1 MRDGQAHPAFGDS
14 ERKNLTKYVGKRLL
28 QLIPILLGLTFLVFT
43 LLYIAPG
50 DPAQR
55 KLTAQGIAVSEQVL
69 EQTREEMGLNR
80 PFLVRYGD
88 WLLGVLRGDFG
99 VSYKDGMPVLP
110 KLMRCMGN
118 TLVLAV
124 SSLLLAL
131 VVSVPLGVLTAA
143 RQNRFL
149 DHLVRLLTFVGNA
162 MPNFLLSV
170 LLMYV
175 LCIKIDLFPV
185 IARGTVQGL
194 ALPTLA
200 LAIPMASRFVRQI
213 RAEVLEELGKPYV
226 AGALARGVAMRTV
239 LLRDV
244 LRNTLSSVLT
254 IVGLSI
260 GTLMGGSVVV
270 ETIFRWPGV
279 GKLVMDAITARDF
292 PVIQGF
298 VLLMA
303 IIYVGINLLTDI
315 SYHALDPRVELE

>member
-1 MRDGQAHPAFGDS
+1 MT
-14 ERKNLTKYVGKRLL
+14 NYVGKRLL
-28 QLIPILLGLTFLVFT
+28 QLIPILIGLTFLVFT

-55 KLTAQGIAVSEQVL
+55 KLTAQGVAVSEQVL

-88 WLLGVLRGDFG
+88 WMLGVLRGDFG
-99 VSYKDGMPVLP
+99 ASYKDGMPVLP

-118 TLVLAV
+118 TLVLAAG
-124 SSLLLAL
+124 SLLLAL

-143 RQNRFL
+143 RRGGVI
-149 DHLVRLLTFVGNA
+149 DRLVRLLTFVGNA
-162 MPNFLLSV
+162 MPNFLVSV
-170 LLMYV
+170 LLMYY
-175 LCIKIDLFPV
+175 LCIQVNLFPV
-185 IARGTVQGL
+185 IAKGTAQGL
-194 ALPTLA
+194 FLPALA
-200 LAIPMASRFVRQI
+200 LAIPMASRFIRQI

-239 LLRDV
+239 LVHDV
-244 LRNTLSSVLT
+244 LRNTLSGVLT
-254 IVGLSI
+254 IVGLSV

-270 ETIFRWPGV
+270 ETIFRWPGI
-279 GKLVMDAITARDF
+279 GQLVMDAISARDF

-303 IIYVGINLLTDI
+303 VIYVVVNLLTDL
-315 SYHALDPRVELE
+315 SYRALDPRVELE

>member
-1 MRDGQAHPAFGDS
+1 MT
-14 ERKNLTKYVGKRLL
+14 NYVGKRLL
-28 QLIPILLGLTFLVFT
+28 QLIPILIGLTFLVFT

-55 KLTAQGIAVSEQVL
+55 KLTAQGVAVSEQVL

-99 VSYKDGMPVLP
+99 ASYKDGMPVLP

-118 TLVLAV
+118 TLVLAAG
-124 SSLLLAL
+124 SLLLAL

-143 RQNRFL
+143 RRGGVI
-149 DHLVRLLTFVGNA
+149 DRLVRLLTFVGNA
-162 MPNFLLSV
+162 MPNFLVSV
-170 LLMYV
+170 LLMYY
-175 LCIKIDLFPV
+175 LCIQVNLFPV
-185 IARGTVQGL
+185 IAKGTVQGL
-194 ALPTLA
+194 FLPALA
-200 LAIPMASRFVRQI
+200 LAIPMASRFIRQI

-226 AGALARGVAMRTV
+226 AGALARGVSMRTV
-239 LLRDV
+239 LVHDV
-244 LRNTLSSVLT
+244 LRNTLSGVLT
-254 IVGLSI
+254 IVGLSV

-270 ETIFRWPGV
+270 ETIFRWPGI
-279 GKLVMDAITARDF
+279 GQLVMDAISARDF

-303 IIYVGINLLTDI
+303 VIYVVVNLLTDLC
-315 SYHALDPRVELE
+315 YRALDPRVELE

>member
-1 MRDGQAHPAFGDS
+1 MT
-14 ERKNLTKYVGKRLL
+14 NYVGKRLL
-28 QLIPILLGLTFLVFT
+28 QLIPILIGLTFLVFT

-55 KLTAQGIAVSEQVL
+55 KLTAQGVAVSEQVL

-99 VSYKDGMPVLP
+99 ASYKDGMPVLP
-110 KLMRCMGN
+110 KLMRCMGK
-118 TLVLAV
+118 TLVLAAG
-124 SSLLLAL
+124 SLLLAL

-143 RQNRFL
+143 RRGGVI
-149 DHLVRLLTFVGNA
+149 DRLVRLLTFVGNA
-162 MPNFLLSV
+162 MPNFLVSV
-170 LLMYV
+170 LLMYY
-175 LCIKIDLFPV
+175 LCIQVNLFPV
-185 IARGTVQGL
+185 IAKGTVQGL
-194 ALPTLA
+194 FLPALA
-200 LAIPMASRFVRQI
+200 LAIPMASRFIRQI

-239 LLRDV
+239 LVHDV
-244 LRNTLSSVLT
+244 LRNTLSGVLT
-254 IVGLSI
+254 IVGLSV

-279 GKLVMDAITARDF
+279 GQLVMDAISARDF

-303 IIYVGINLLTDI
+303 VIYVVVNLLTDL
-315 SYHALDPRVELE
+315 SYRALDPRVELE

>member
-1 MRDGQAHPAFGDS
+1 MT
-14 ERKNLTKYVGKRLL
+14 NYVGKRLL
-28 QLIPILLGLTFLVFT
+28 QLIPILIGLTFLVFT

-55 KLTAQGIAVSEQVL
+55 KLTAQGVAVSEQVL

-99 VSYKDGMPVLP
+99 ASYKDGMPVLP

-118 TLVLAV
+118 TLVLAAG
-124 SSLLLAL
+124 SLLLAL

-143 RQNRFL
+143 RRGGVI
-149 DHLVRLLTFVGNA
+149 DRLVRLLTFVGNA
-162 MPNFLLSV
+162 MPNFLVSV
-170 LLMYV
+170 LLMYY
-175 LCIKIDLFPV
+175 LCIQVNLFPV
-185 IARGTVQGL
+185 IAKGTVQGL
-194 ALPTLA
+194 FLPALA
-200 LAIPMASRFVRQI
+200 LAIPMASRFIRQI

-226 AGALARGVAMRTV
+226 AGALARGVSMRTV
-239 LLRDV
+239 LVHDV
-244 LRNTLSSVLT
+244 LRNTLSGVLT
-254 IVGLSI
+254 IVGLSV

-279 GKLVMDAITARDF
+279 GQLVMDAISARDF

-303 IIYVGINLLTDI
+303 VIYVVVNLLTDLC
-315 SYHALDPRVELE
+315 YRALDPRVELE

>member
-1 MRDGQAHPAFGDS
+1 MT
-14 ERKNLTKYVGKRLL
+14 NYVGKRLL
-28 QLIPILLGLTFLVFT
+28 QLIPILIGLTFLVFT

-99 VSYKDGMPVLP
+99 ASYKDGMPVLP

-118 TLVLAV
+118 TLVLAAG
-124 SSLLLAL
+124 SLLLAL

-143 RQNRFL
+143 RRGGVI
-149 DHLVRLLTFVGNA
+149 DRLVRLLTFVGNA
-162 MPNFLLSV
+162 MPNFLVSV
-170 LLMYV
+170 LLMYY
-175 LCIKIDLFPV
+175 LCIQVNLFPV
-185 IARGTVQGL
+185 IAKGTVQGL
-194 ALPTLA
+194 FLPALA
-200 LAIPMASRFVRQI
+200 LAIPMASRFIRQI

-239 LLRDV
+239 LVHDV
-244 LRNTLSSVLT
+244 LRNTLSGVLT
-254 IVGLSI
+254 IVGLSV

-270 ETIFRWPGV
+270 ETIFRWPGI
-279 GKLVMDAITARDF
+279 GQLVMDAISARDF

-303 IIYVGINLLTDI
+303 VIYVVVNLLTDL
-315 SYHALDPRVELE
+315 SYRALDPRVELE

>member
-1 MRDGQAHPAFGDS
+1 MT
-14 ERKNLTKYVGKRLL
+14 NYVGKRLL
-28 QLIPILLGLTFLVFT
+28 QLIPILIGLTFLVFT

-55 KLTAQGIAVSEQVL
+55 KLTAQGVAVSEQVL

-99 VSYKDGMPVLP
+99 ASYKDGMPVLP

-118 TLVLAV
+118 TLVLAAG
-124 SSLLLAL
+124 SLLLAL

-143 RQNRFL
+143 RRGGVI
-149 DHLVRLLTFVGNA
+149 DRLVRLLTFVGNA
-162 MPNFLLSV
+162 MPNFLVSV
-170 LLMYV
+170 LLMYY
-175 LCIKIDLFPV
+175 LCIQVNLFLV
-185 IARGTVQGL
+185 IAKGTVQGL
-194 ALPTLA
+194 FLPALA
-200 LAIPMASRFVRQI
+200 LAIPMASRFIRQI
-213 RAEVLEELGKPYV
+213 RAEVLEELGKPHV

-239 LLRDV
+239 LVHDV
-244 LRNTLSSVLT
+244 LRNTLSGVLT
-254 IVGLSI
+254 IVGLSV

-279 GKLVMDAITARDF
+279 GQLVMDAISARDF

-303 IIYVGINLLTDI
+303 VIYVVVNLLTDL
-315 SYHALDPRVELE
+315 SYRVLDPRVELE

>member
-1 MRDGQAHPAFGDS
+1 MT
-14 ERKNLTKYVGKRLL
+14 NYVGKRLL
-28 QLIPILLGLTFLVFT
+28 QLIPILIGLTFLVFT

-55 KLTAQGIAVSEQVL
+55 KLTVQGVAVSEQVL

-99 VSYKDGMPVLP
+99 ASYKDGMPVLP

-118 TLVLAV
+118 TLVLAAG
-124 SSLLLAL
+124 SLLLAL

-143 RQNRFL
+143 RRGGVI
-149 DHLVRLLTFVGNA
+149 DRLVRLLTFVGNA
-162 MPNFLLSV
+162 MPNFLVSV
-170 LLMYV
+170 LLMYY
-175 LCIKIDLFPV
+175 LCIQVNLFPV
-185 IARGTVQGL
+185 IAKGTVQGL
-194 ALPTLA
+194 FLPALA
-200 LAIPMASRFVRQI
+200 LAIPMASRFIRQI

-226 AGALARGVAMRTV
+226 AGALARGVSMRTV
-239 LLRDV
+239 LVHDV
-244 LRNTLSSVLT
+244 LRNTLSGVLT
-254 IVGLSI
+254 IVGLSV

-279 GKLVMDAITARDF
+279 GQLVMDAISARDF

-303 IIYVGINLLTDI
+303 VIYVVVNLLTDL
-315 SYHALDPRVELE
+315 SYRALDPRVELE

>member
-1 MRDGQAHPAFGDS
+1 MT
-14 ERKNLTKYVGKRLL
+14 NYVGKRLL
-28 QLIPILLGLTFLVFT
+28 QLIPILIGLTFLVFT

-55 KLTAQGIAVSEQVL
+55 KLTAQGVAVSEQVL

-99 VSYKDGMPVLP
+99 ASYKDGMPVLP
-110 KLMRCMGN
+110 KLMRCMGK
-118 TLVLAV
+118 TLVLAAG
-124 SSLLLAL
+124 SLLLAL

-143 RQNRFL
+143 RRGGVI
-149 DHLVRLLTFVGNA
+149 DRLVRLLTFVGNA
-162 MPNFLLSV
+162 MPNFLVSV
-170 LLMYV
+170 LLMYY
-175 LCIKIDLFPV
+175 LCIQVNLFPV
-185 IARGTVQGL
+185 IAKGTVQGL
-194 ALPTLA
+194 FLPALA
-200 LAIPMASRFVRQI
+200 LAIPMASRFIRQI

-226 AGALARGVAMRTV
+226 AGALARGIAMRTV
-239 LLRDV
+239 LVHDV
-244 LRNTLSSVLT
+244 LRNALSGVLT
-254 IVGLSI
+254 IVGLSV

-279 GKLVMDAITARDF
+279 GQLVMDAISARDF

-303 IIYVGINLLTDI
+303 VIYVVVNLLTDL
-315 SYHALDPRVELE
+315 SYRALDPRVELE

>member
-1 MRDGQAHPAFGDS
+1 MT
-14 ERKNLTKYVGKRLL
+14 NYVGKRLL
-28 QLIPILLGLTFLVFT
+28 QLIPILIGLTFLVFT

-55 KLTAQGIAVSEQVL
+55 KLTAQGVAVSEQVL

-99 VSYKDGMPVLP
+99 ASYKDGMPVLP
-110 KLMRCMGN
+110 KLMHCMGN
-118 TLVLAV
+118 TLVLAAG
-124 SSLLLAL
+124 SLLLAL

-143 RQNRFL
+143 RRGGVI
-149 DHLVRLLTFVGNA
+149 DRLVRLLTFVGNA
-162 MPNFLLSV
+162 MPNFLVSV
-170 LLMYV
+170 LLMYY
-175 LCIKIDLFPV
+175 LCIQVNLFPV
-185 IARGTVQGL
+185 IAKGTVQGL
-194 ALPTLA
+194 FLPALA
-200 LAIPMASRFVRQI
+200 LAIPMASRFIRQI

-239 LLRDV
+239 LVHDV
-244 LRNTLSSVLT
+244 LRNTLSGVLT
-254 IVGLSI
+254 IVGLSV

-270 ETIFRWPGV
+270 ETIFRWPGI
-279 GKLVMDAITARDF
+279 GQLVMDAISARDF

-303 IIYVGINLLTDI
+303 VIYVVVNLLTDL
-315 SYHALDPRVELE
+315 SYRALDPRVELE

>member
-1 MRDGQAHPAFGDS
+1 MT
-14 ERKNLTKYVGKRLL
+14 NYVGKRLL
-28 QLIPILLGLTFLVFT
+28 QLIPLLLGLTFLVFT

-55 KLTAQGIAVSEQVL
+55 KLTAQGVAVSEQVL

-99 VSYKDGMPVLP
+99 ASYKDGMPVLP

-118 TLVLAV
+118 TLVLAAG
-124 SSLLLAL
+124 SLLLAL

-143 RQNRFL
+143 RRGGVI
-149 DHLVRLLTFVGNA
+149 DRLVRLLTFVGNA
-162 MPNFLLSV
+162 MPNFLVSV
-170 LLMYV
+170 LLMYY
-175 LCIKIDLFPV
+175 LCIQVNLFPV
-185 IARGTVQGL
+185 IAKGTVQGL
-194 ALPTLA
+194 FLPALA
-200 LAIPMASRFVRQI
+200 LAIPMASRFIRQI

-239 LLRDV
+239 LVHDV
-244 LRNTLSSVLT
+244 LRNTLSGVLT
-254 IVGLSI
+254 IVGLSV

-279 GKLVMDAITARDF
+279 GQLVMDAISARDF

-303 IIYVGINLLTDI
+303 VIYVVVNLLTDL
-315 SYHALDPRVELE
+315 SYRALDPRVELE

>member
-1 MRDGQAHPAFGDS
+1 M
-14 ERKNLTKYVGKRLL
+14 TKYAGKRLL
-28 QLIPILLGLTFLVFT
+28 QLIPLLLGLTFLVFT

-88 WLLGVLRGDFG
+88 WLLGVLQGDFG
-99 VSYKDGMPVLP
+99 TSYKDGMPVLP
-110 KLMRCMGN
+110 KLMRGMGN
-118 TLVLAV
+118 TLTLAV

-131 VVSVPLGVLTAA
+131 AVSVPLGVLTAA
-143 RQNRFL
+143 RRGRAI

-170 LLMYV
+170 LLMYF
-175 LCIKIDLFPV
+175 LCIRVNLFPV
-185 IARGTVQGL
+185 IAAGTAQGL
-194 ALPTLA
+194 FLPTLA
-200 LAIPMASRFVRQI
+200 LAIPMSSRFIRQI

-226 AGALARGVAMRTV
+226 AGALARGVALRTV
-239 LLRDV
+239 LVRDV
-244 LRNTLSSVLT
+244 LRKTLSGVFT
-254 IVGLSI
+254 IVGLSV

-303 IIYVGINLLTDI
+303 VIYVVINLLTDL

>member
-1 MRDGQAHPAFGDS
+1 MT
-14 ERKNLTKYVGKRLL
+14 NYVGKRLL
-28 QLIPILLGLTFLVFT
+28 QLIPILIGLTFLVFT

-55 KLTAQGIAVSEQVL
+55 KLTAQGVAVSEQVL

-99 VSYKDGMPVLP
+99 ASYKDGMPVLP

-118 TLVLAV
+118 TLVLAAR
-124 SSLLLAL
+124 SLLLAL

-143 RQNRFL
+143 RRGGVI
-149 DHLVRLLTFVGNA
+149 DRLVRLLTFVGNA
-162 MPNFLLSV
+162 MPNFLVSV
-170 LLMYV
+170 LLMYY
-175 LCIKIDLFPV
+175 LCIQVNLFPV
-185 IARGTVQGL
+185 IAKGTVQGL
-194 ALPTLA
+194 FLPALA
-200 LAIPMASRFVRQI
+200 LAIPMASRFIRQI

-226 AGALARGVAMRTV
+226 AGALARGVSMRTV
-239 LLRDV
+239 LVHDV
-244 LRNTLSSVLT
+244 LRNTLSGVLT
-254 IVGLSI
+254 IVGLSV

-270 ETIFRWPGV
+270 ETIFRWPGI
-279 GKLVMDAITARDF
+279 GQLVMDAISARDF

-303 IIYVGINLLTDI
+303 VIYVVVNLLTDL
-315 SYHALDPRVELE
+315 SYRALDPRVELE

>member
-1 MRDGQAHPAFGDS
+1 MT
-14 ERKNLTKYVGKRLL
+14 NYVGKRLL
-28 QLIPILLGLTFLVFT
+28 QLIPILIGLTFLVFT

-55 KLTAQGIAVSEQVL
+55 KLTAQGVAVSEQVL

-99 VSYKDGMPVLP
+99 ASYKDGMPVLP

-118 TLVLAV
+118 TLVLAAG
-124 SSLLLAL
+124 SLLLSL

-143 RQNRFL
+143 RRGGVI
-149 DHLVRLLTFVGNA
+149 DRLVRLLTFVGNA
-162 MPNFLLSV
+162 MPNFLVSV
-170 LLMYV
+170 LLMYY
-175 LCIKIDLFPV
+175 LCIQVNLFPV
-185 IARGTVQGL
+185 IAKGTVQGL
-194 ALPTLA
+194 FLPALA
-200 LAIPMASRFVRQI
+200 LAIPMASRFIRQI

-239 LLRDV
+239 LVHDV
-244 LRNTLSSVLT
+244 LRNTLSGVLT
-254 IVGLSI
+254 IVGLSV

-270 ETIFRWPGV
+270 ETIFRWPGI
-279 GKLVMDAITARDF
+279 GQLVMDAISARDF

-303 IIYVGINLLTDI
+303 VIYVVVNLLTDL
-315 SYHALDPRVELE
+315 SYRALDPRVELE

>member
-1 MRDGQAHPAFGDS
+1 MT
-14 ERKNLTKYVGKRLL
+14 NYVGKRLL
-28 QLIPILLGLTFLVFT
+28 QLIPIILGLTFLVFT

-55 KLTAQGIAVSEQVL
+55 KLTAQGVAVSEQVL

-99 VSYKDGMPVLP
+99 ASYKDGMPVLP
-110 KLMRCMGN
+110 KLVRCMGN

-124 SSLLLAL
+124 GSLLLAL

-143 RQNRFL
+143 RRGEVIDRL
-149 DHLVRLLTFVGNA
+149 IRLLTFVGNA
-162 MPNFLLSV
+162 MPNFLVSV
-170 LLMYV
+170 LLMYY
-175 LCIKIDLFPV
+175 LCIKVNLFPV

-194 ALPTLA
+194 FLPALA
-200 LAIPMASRFVRQI
+200 LAIPMASRFIRQI

-239 LLRDV
+239 LVHDV
-244 LRNTLSSVLT
+244 LRNTLSGVLT
-254 IVGLSI
+254 IVGLSV

-279 GKLVMDAITARDF
+279 GQLVMDAISARDF

-298 VLLMA
+298 VLFMA
-303 IIYVGINLLTDI
+303 VIYVVVNLLTDL
-315 SYHALDPRVELE
+315 SYRALDPRVELE

>member
-1 MRDGQAHPAFGDS
+1 MT
-14 ERKNLTKYVGKRLL
+14 NYVGKRLL
-28 QLIPILLGLTFLVFT
+28 QLIPILIGLTFLVFT

-55 KLTAQGIAVSEQVL
+55 KLTAQGVAVSEQVL

-99 VSYKDGMPVLP
+99 ASYKDGMPVLP

-118 TLVLAV
+118 TLVLAAG
-124 SSLLLAL
+124 SLLLAL

-143 RQNRFL
+143 RRGGVI
-149 DHLVRLLTFVGNA
+149 DRLVRLLTFVGNA
-162 MPNFLLSV
+162 MPNFLVSV
-170 LLMYV
+170 LLMYY
-175 LCIKIDLFPV
+175 LCIQVNLFPV
-185 IARGTVQGL
+185 IAKGTVQGL
-194 ALPTLA
+194 FLPALA
-200 LAIPMASRFVRQI
+200 LAIPMASRFIRQI

-239 LLRDV
+239 LVHDV
-244 LRNTLSSVLT
+244 LRNTLSGVLT
-254 IVGLSI
+254 IVGLSV

-270 ETIFRWPGV
+270 ETIFRWPGI
-279 GKLVMDAITARDF
+279 GQLVMDAISARDF

-303 IIYVGINLLTDI
+303 VIYVVVNLLTDL
-315 SYHALDPRVELE
+315 SYRALDPRVELE

>member
-1 MRDGQAHPAFGDS
+1 MT
-14 ERKNLTKYVGKRLL
+14 NYVGKRLL
-28 QLIPILLGLTFLVFT
+28 QLIPILIGLTFLVFT

-55 KLTAQGIAVSEQVL
+55 KLTAQGVAVSEQVL

-99 VSYKDGMPVLP
+99 ASYKDGMPVLP
-110 KLMRCMGN
+110 KLMRCMGK
-118 TLVLAV
+118 TLVLAAG
-124 SSLLLAL
+124 SLLLAL

-143 RQNRFL
+143 RSGGVIDR
-149 DHLVRLLTFVGNA
+149 LVRLLTFVGNA
-162 MPNFLLSV
+162 MPNFLVSV
-170 LLMYV
+170 LLMYY
-175 LCIKIDLFPV
+175 LCIQVNLFPV
-185 IARGTVQGL
+185 IAKGTVQGL
-194 ALPTLA
+194 FLPALA
-200 LAIPMASRFVRQI
+200 LAIPMASRFIRQI

-239 LLRDV
+239 LVHDV
-244 LRNTLSSVLT
+244 LRNALSGVLT
-254 IVGLSI
+254 IVGLSV

-279 GKLVMDAITARDF
+279 GQLVMDAISARDF

-303 IIYVGINLLTDI
+303 VIYVVVNLLTDL
-315 SYHALDPRVELE
+315 SYRALDPRVELE

>member
-1 MRDGQAHPAFGDS
+1 MT
-14 ERKNLTKYVGKRLL
+14 NYVGKRLL
-28 QLIPILLGLTFLVFT
+28 QLIPILIGLTFLVFT

-55 KLTAQGIAVSEQVL
+55 KLTAQGVAVSEQVL

-99 VSYKDGMPVLP
+99 ASYKDGMPVLP

-118 TLVLAV
+118 TLVLAAG
-124 SSLLLAL
+124 SLLLAL

-143 RQNRFL
+143 RRGGVI
-149 DHLVRLLTFVGNA
+149 DRLVRLLTFVGNA
-162 MPNFLLSV
+162 MPNFLVSV
-170 LLMYV
+170 LLMYY
-175 LCIKIDLFPV
+175 LCIQVNLFPV
-185 IARGTVQGL
+185 IAKGTVQGL
-194 ALPTLA
+194 FLPALA
-200 LAIPMASRFVRQI
+200 LAIPMASRFIRQI

-239 LLRDV
+239 LVQDV
-244 LRNTLSSVLT
+244 LRNTLSGVLT
-254 IVGLSI
+254 IVGLSV

-279 GKLVMDAITARDF
+279 GQLVMDAISARDF

-303 IIYVGINLLTDI
+303 VIYVVVNLLTDL
-315 SYHALDPRVELE
+315 SYRVLDPRVELE

>member
-1 MRDGQAHPAFGDS
+1 M
-14 ERKNLTKYVGKRLL
+14 TKYVGKRLL
-28 QLIPILLGLTFLVFT
+28 QLIPIILGLTFLVFT

-80 PFLVRYGD
+80 PFLVRYGE

-99 VSYKDGMPVLP
+99 ASYKDGMPVLP

-118 TLVLAV
+118 TLVLAA
-124 SSLLLAL
+124 SSLVLAL

-143 RQNRFL
+143 RHDRFL
-149 DHLVRLLTFVGNA
+149 DHIVRLLTFVGNA

-175 LCIKIDLFPV
+175 LCIKADLFPV
-185 IARGTVQGL
+185 IAKGTVQGL
-194 ALPTLA
+194 FLPTLA
-200 LAIPMASRFVRQI
+200 LAIPMASRFIRQI

-239 LLRDV
+239 LWHDV
-244 LRNTLSSVLT
+244 LRNTLSSVFT
-254 IVGLSI
+254 IVGLSV

-279 GKLVMDAITARDF
+279 GKLVMDSITARDF
-292 PVIQGF
+292 PMIQGF

-303 IIYVGINLLTDI
+303 VIYVVINLLTDI

>member
-1 MRDGQAHPAFGDS
+1 MT
-14 ERKNLTKYVGKRLL
+14 NYVGKRLL
-28 QLIPILLGLTFLVFT
+28 QLIPILIGLTFLVFT

-55 KLTAQGIAVSEQVL
+55 KLTAQGVAVSEQVL

-88 WLLGVLRGDFG
+88 WLLGVVRGDFG
-99 VSYKDGMPVLP
+99 ASYKDGMPVLP

-118 TLVLAV
+118 TLVLAAG
-124 SSLLLAL
+124 SLLLAL

-143 RQNRFL
+143 RRGGVI
-149 DHLVRLLTFVGNA
+149 DRLVRLLTFVGNA
-162 MPNFLLSV
+162 MPNFLVSV
-170 LLMYV
+170 LLMYY
-175 LCIKIDLFPV
+175 LCIQVNLFPV
-185 IARGTVQGL
+185 IAKGTVQGL
-194 ALPTLA
+194 FLPALA
-200 LAIPMASRFVRQI
+200 LAIPMASRFIRQI

-239 LLRDV
+239 LVHDV
-244 LRNTLSSVLT
+244 LRNTLSGVLT
-254 IVGLSI
+254 IVGLSV

-270 ETIFRWPGV
+270 ETIFRWPGI
-279 GKLVMDAITARDF
+279 GQLVMDAISARDF

-303 IIYVGINLLTDI
+303 VIYVVVNLLTDL
-315 SYHALDPRVELE
+315 SYRALDPRVELE

>member
-1 MRDGQAHPAFGDS
+1 MT
-14 ERKNLTKYVGKRLL
+14 NYVGKRLL
-28 QLIPILLGLTFLVFT
+28 QLIPILIGLTFLVFT

-55 KLTAQGIAVSEQVL
+55 KLTAQGVAVSEQVL

-99 VSYKDGMPVLP
+99 ASYKDGMPVLP

-118 TLVLAV
+118 TLVLAAG
-124 SSLLLAL
+124 SLLLAL

-143 RQNRFL
+143 RRGGVI
-149 DHLVRLLTFVGNA
+149 DRLVRLLTFVGNA
-162 MPNFLLSV
+162 MPNFLVSV
-170 LLMYV
+170 LLMYY
-175 LCIKIDLFPV
+175 LCIQVNLFPV
-185 IARGTVQGL
+185 IAKGTVQGL
-194 ALPTLA
+194 FLPALA
-200 LAIPMASRFVRQI
+200 LAIPMASRFIRQI
-213 RAEVLEELGKPYV
+213 CAEVLEELGKPYV

-239 LLRDV
+239 LVHDV
-244 LRNTLSSVLT
+244 LRNTLSGVLT
-254 IVGLSI
+254 IVGLSV

-270 ETIFRWPGV
+270 ETIFRWPGI
-279 GKLVMDAITARDF
+279 GQLVMDAISARDF

-303 IIYVGINLLTDI
+303 VIYVVVNLLTDL
-315 SYHALDPRVELE
+315 SYRALDPRVDLE

>member
-1 MRDGQAHPAFGDS
+1 MT
-14 ERKNLTKYVGKRLL
+14 NYVGKRLL
-28 QLIPILLGLTFLVFT
+28 QLIPILIGLTFLVFT

-55 KLTAQGIAVSEQVL
+55 KLTAQGVAVSEQVL

-99 VSYKDGMPVLP
+99 ASYKDGMPVLP

-118 TLVLAV
+118 TLVLAAG
-124 SSLLLAL
+124 SLLLAL

-143 RQNRFL
+143 RRGGVIDRL
-149 DHLVRLLTFVGNA
+149 IRLLTFVGNA
-162 MPNFLLSV
+162 MPNFLVSV
-170 LLMYV
+170 LLMYY
-175 LCIKIDLFPV
+175 LCIQVNLFPV
-185 IARGTVQGL
+185 IAKGTVQGL
-194 ALPTLA
+194 FLPALA
-200 LAIPMASRFVRQI
+200 LAIPMASRFIRQI

-239 LLRDV
+239 LVHDV
-244 LRNTLSSVLT
+244 LRNTLSGVLT
-254 IVGLSI
+254 IVGLSV

-270 ETIFRWPGV
+270 ETIFRWPGI
-279 GKLVMDAITARDF
+279 GQLVMDAISARDF

-303 IIYVGINLLTDI
+303 VIYVVVNLLTDL
-315 SYHALDPRVELE
+315 SYRALDPRVELE

>member
-1 MRDGQAHPAFGDS
+1 MT
-14 ERKNLTKYVGKRLL
+14 NYVGKRLL
-28 QLIPILLGLTFLVFT
+28 QLIPILIGLTFLVFT

-55 KLTAQGIAVSEQVL
+55 KLTAQGVAVSEQVL

-99 VSYKDGMPVLP
+99 ASYKDGMPVLP
-110 KLMRCMGN
+110 KLMHCMGN
-118 TLVLAV
+118 TLVLAAG
-124 SSLLLAL
+124 SLLLAL

-143 RQNRFL
+143 RRGGVI
-149 DHLVRLLTFVGNA
+149 DRLVRLLTFVGNA
-162 MPNFLLSV
+162 MPNFLVSV
-170 LLMYV
+170 LLMYY
-175 LCIKIDLFPV
+175 LCIQVNLFPV
-185 IARGTVQGL
+185 IAKGTVQGL
-194 ALPTLA
+194 FLPALA
-200 LAIPMASRFVRQI
+200 LAIPMASRFIRQI

-239 LLRDV
+239 LVHDV
-244 LRNTLSSVLT
+244 LRNALSGVLT
-254 IVGLSI
+254 IVGLSV

-279 GKLVMDAITARDF
+279 GQLVMDAISARDF

-303 IIYVGINLLTDI
+303 VIYVVVNLLTDL
-315 SYHALDPRVELE
+315 SYRALDPRVELE

>member
-1 MRDGQAHPAFGDS
+1 MT
-14 ERKNLTKYVGKRLL
+14 NYVGKRLL
-28 QLIPILLGLTFLVFT
+28 QLIPILIGLTFLVFT

-55 KLTAQGIAVSEQVL
+55 KLTAQGVAVSKQVL

-99 VSYKDGMPVLP
+99 ASYKDGMPVLP
-110 KLMRCMGN
+110 KLMRCMGK
-118 TLVLAV
+118 TLVLAAG
-124 SSLLLAL
+124 SLLLAL

-143 RQNRFL
+143 RRGGVI
-149 DHLVRLLTFVGNA
+149 DRLVRLLTFVGNA
-162 MPNFLLSV
+162 MPNFLVSV
-170 LLMYV
+170 LLMYY
-175 LCIKIDLFPV
+175 LCIQVNLFPV
-185 IARGTVQGL
+185 IAKGTVQGL
-194 ALPTLA
+194 FLPALA
-200 LAIPMASRFVRQI
+200 LAIPMASRFIRQI

-239 LLRDV
+239 LVHDV
-244 LRNTLSSVLT
+244 LRNTLSGVLT
-254 IVGLSI
+254 IVGLSV

-279 GKLVMDAITARDF
+279 GQLVMDAISARDF

-303 IIYVGINLLTDI
+303 VIYVVVNLLTDL
-315 SYHALDPRVELE
+315 SYRALDPRVELE

>member
-1 MRDGQAHPAFGDS
+1 M
-14 ERKNLTKYVGKRLL
+14 GKRLL
-28 QLIPILLGLTFLVFT
+28 QLIPILIGLTFLVFT

-55 KLTAQGIAVSEQVL
+55 KLTAQGVAVSEQVL

-99 VSYKDGMPVLP
+99 ASYKDGMPVLP

-118 TLVLAV
+118 TLVLAAG
-124 SSLLLAL
+124 SLLLAL

-143 RQNRFL
+143 RRGGVI
-149 DHLVRLLTFVGNA
+149 DRLVRLLTFVGNA
-162 MPNFLLSV
+162 MPNFLVSV
-170 LLMYV
+170 LLMYY
-175 LCIKIDLFPV
+175 LCIQVNLFPV
-185 IARGTVQGL
+185 IAKGTVQGL
-194 ALPTLA
+194 FLPALA
-200 LAIPMASRFVRQI
+200 LAIPMASRFIRQI

-239 LLRDV
+239 LVHDV
-244 LRNTLSSVLT
+244 LRNTLSGVLT
-254 IVGLSI
+254 IVGLSV

-279 GKLVMDAITARDF
+279 GQLVMDAISARDF

-303 IIYVGINLLTDI
+303 VIYVVVNLLTDL
-315 SYHALDPRVELE
+315 SYRALDPRVELE

>member
-1 MRDGQAHPAFGDS
+1 MTNH
-14 ERKNLTKYVGKRLL
+14 VGKRLL
-28 QLIPILLGLTFLVFT
+28 QLIPILIGLTFLVFT

-55 KLTAQGIAVSEQVL
+55 KLTAQGVAVSEQVL

-99 VSYKDGMPVLP
+99 ASYKDGMPVLP

-118 TLVLAV
+118 TLVLAAG
-124 SSLLLAL
+124 SLLLAL

-143 RQNRFL
+143 RRGGVI
-149 DHLVRLLTFVGNA
+149 DRLVRLLTFVGNA
-162 MPNFLLSV
+162 MPNFLVSV
-170 LLMYV
+170 LLMYY
-175 LCIKIDLFPV
+175 LCIQVNLFPV
-185 IARGTVQGL
+185 IAKGTVQGL
-194 ALPTLA
+194 FLPALA
-200 LAIPMASRFVRQI
+200 LAIPMASRFIRQI

-239 LLRDV
+239 LVHDV
-244 LRNTLSSVLT
+244 LRNTLSGVLT
-254 IVGLSI
+254 IVGLSV

-270 ETIFRWPGV
+270 ETIFRWPGI
-279 GKLVMDAITARDF
+279 GQLVMDAISARDF

-303 IIYVGINLLTDI
+303 VIYVVVNLLTDL
-315 SYHALDPRVELE
+315 SYRALDPRVELE

>member
-1 MRDGQAHPAFGDS
+1 M
-14 ERKNLTKYVGKRLL
+14 GKRLL
-28 QLIPILLGLTFLVFT
+28 QLIPILIGLTFLVFT

-55 KLTAQGIAVSEQVL
+55 KLTAQGVAVSEQVL

-99 VSYKDGMPVLP
+99 ASYKDGMPVLP

-118 TLVLAV
+118 TLVLAAG
-124 SSLLLAL
+124 SLLLAL

-143 RQNRFL
+143 RRGGVI
-149 DHLVRLLTFVGNA
+149 DRLVRLLTFVGNA
-162 MPNFLLSV
+162 MPNFLVSV
-170 LLMYV
+170 LLMYY
-175 LCIKIDLFPV
+175 LCIQVNLFPV
-185 IARGTVQGL
+185 IAKGTVQGL
-194 ALPTLA
+194 FLPALA
-200 LAIPMASRFVRQI
+200 LAIPMASRFIRQI

-239 LLRDV
+239 LVHDV
-244 LRNTLSSVLT
+244 LRNTLSGVLT
-254 IVGLSI
+254 IVGLSV

-270 ETIFRWPGV
+270 ETIFRWPGI
-279 GKLVMDAITARDF
+279 GQLVMDAISARDF

-303 IIYVGINLLTDI
+303 VIYVVVNLLTDL
-315 SYHALDPRVELE
+315 SYRALDPRVELE

>member
-1 MRDGQAHPAFGDS
+1 MT
-14 ERKNLTKYVGKRLL
+14 NYVGKRLL
-28 QLIPILLGLTFLVFT
+28 QLIPILIGLTFLVFT

-55 KLTAQGIAVSEQVL
+55 KLTAQGVAVSKQVL

-99 VSYKDGMPVLP
+99 ASYKDGMPVLP
-110 KLMRCMGN
+110 KLMRCMGK
-118 TLVLAV
+118 TLVLAAG
-124 SSLLLAL
+124 SLLLAL

-143 RQNRFL
+143 RRGGVI
-149 DHLVRLLTFVGNA
+149 DRLVRLLTFVGNA
-162 MPNFLLSV
+162 MPNFLVSV
-170 LLMYV
+170 LLMYY
-175 LCIKIDLFPV
+175 LCIQVNLFPV
-185 IARGTVQGL
+185 IAKGTVQGL
-194 ALPTLA
+194 FLPALA
-200 LAIPMASRFVRQI
+200 LAIPMASRFIRQI

-239 LLRDV
+239 LVHDV
-244 LRNTLSSVLT
+244 LRNALSGVLT
-254 IVGLSI
+254 IVGLSV

-279 GKLVMDAITARDF
+279 GQLVMDAISARDF

-303 IIYVGINLLTDI
+303 VIYVVVNLLTDL
-315 SYHALDPRVELE
+315 SYRALDPRVELE

>member
-1 MRDGQAHPAFGDS
+1 M
-14 ERKNLTKYVGKRLL
+14 ERKNLTNYVGKRLL
-28 QLIPILLGLTFLVFT
+28 QLIPIILGLTFLVFT

-55 KLTAQGIAVSEQVL
+55 KLTAQGVAVSEQVL

-99 VSYKDGMPVLP
+99 ASYKDGMPVLP
-110 KLMRCMGN
+110 KLVRCMGN

-124 SSLLLAL
+124 GSLLLAL

-143 RQNRFL
+143 RRGEVIDRL
-149 DHLVRLLTFVGNA
+149 IRLLTFVGNA
-162 MPNFLLSV
+162 MPNFLVSV
-170 LLMYV
+170 LLMYY
-175 LCIKIDLFPV
+175 LCIKVNLFPV

-194 ALPTLA
+194 FLPALA
-200 LAIPMASRFVRQI
+200 LAIPMASRFIRQI

-239 LLRDV
+239 LVHDV
-244 LRNTLSSVLT
+244 LRNTLSGVLT
-254 IVGLSI
+254 IVGLSV

-279 GKLVMDAITARDF
+279 GQLVMDAISARDF

-298 VLLMA
+298 VLFMA
-303 IIYVGINLLTDI
+303 VIYVVVNLLTDL
-315 SYHALDPRVELE
+315 SYRALDPRVELE

>member
-1 MRDGQAHPAFGDS
+1 MT
-14 ERKNLTKYVGKRLL
+14 NYVGKRLL
-28 QLIPILLGLTFLVFT
+28 QLIPFLIGLTFLVFT

-55 KLTAQGIAVSEQVL
+55 KLTAQGVAVSEQVL

-99 VSYKDGMPVLP
+99 ASYKDGMPVLP

-118 TLVLAV
+118 TLVLAAG
-124 SSLLLAL
+124 SLLLAL

-143 RQNRFL
+143 RRGGVI
-149 DHLVRLLTFVGNA
+149 DRLVRLLTFVGNA
-162 MPNFLLSV
+162 MPNFLVSV
-170 LLMYV
+170 LLMYY
-175 LCIKIDLFPV
+175 LCIQVNLFPV
-185 IARGTVQGL
+185 IAKGTVQGL
-194 ALPTLA
+194 FLPALA
-200 LAIPMASRFVRQI
+200 LAIPMASRFIRQI

-239 LLRDV
+239 LVHDV
-244 LRNTLSSVLT
+244 LRNTLSGVLT
-254 IVGLSI
+254 IVGLSV

-270 ETIFRWPGV
+270 ETIFRWPGI
-279 GKLVMDAITARDF
+279 GQLVMDAISARDF

-303 IIYVGINLLTDI
+303 VIYVVVNLLTDL
-315 SYHALDPRVELE
+315 SYRALDPRVELE

>member
-1 MRDGQAHPAFGDS
+1 MT
-14 ERKNLTKYVGKRLL
+14 NYVGKRLL
-28 QLIPILLGLTFLVFT
+28 QLIPILIVLTFLVFT

-55 KLTAQGIAVSEQVL
+55 KLTAQGVAVSEQVL

-99 VSYKDGMPVLP
+99 ASYKDGMPVLP

-118 TLVLAV
+118 TLVLAAG
-124 SSLLLAL
+124 SLLLAL

-143 RQNRFL
+143 RRGGVI
-149 DHLVRLLTFVGNA
+149 DRLVRLLTFVGNA
-162 MPNFLLSV
+162 MPNFLVSV
-170 LLMYV
+170 LLMYY
-175 LCIKIDLFPV
+175 LCIQVNLFPV
-185 IARGTVQGL
+185 IAKGTVQGL
-194 ALPTLA
+194 FLPALA
-200 LAIPMASRFVRQI
+200 LAIPMASRFIRQI

-239 LLRDV
+239 LVHDV
-244 LRNTLSSVLT
+244 LRNTLSGVLT
-254 IVGLSI
+254 IVGLSV

-279 GKLVMDAITARDF
+279 GQLVMDAISARDF

-303 IIYVGINLLTDI
+303 VIYVVVNLLTDL
-315 SYHALDPRVELE
+315 SYRVLDPRVELE

>member
-1 MRDGQAHPAFGDS
+1 MT
-14 ERKNLTKYVGKRLL
+14 NYVGKRLL
-28 QLIPILLGLTFLVFT
+28 QLIPILIGLTFLVFT

-55 KLTAQGIAVSEQVL
+55 KLTAQGVAVSEQVL

-99 VSYKDGMPVLP
+99 ASYKDGVPVLP

-118 TLVLAV
+118 TLVLAAG
-124 SSLLLAL
+124 SLLLAL

-143 RQNRFL
+143 RRGGVI
-149 DHLVRLLTFVGNA
+149 DRLVRLLTFVGNA
-162 MPNFLLSV
+162 MPNFLVSV
-170 LLMYV
+170 LLMYY
-175 LCIKIDLFPV
+175 LCIQVNLFPV
-185 IARGTVQGL
+185 IAKGTVQGL
-194 ALPTLA
+194 FLPALA
-200 LAIPMASRFVRQI
+200 LAIPMASRFIRQI

-239 LLRDV
+239 LVHDV
-244 LRNTLSSVLT
+244 LRNTLSGVLT
-254 IVGLSI
+254 IVGLSV

-270 ETIFRWPGV
+270 ETIFRWPGI
-279 GKLVMDAITARDF
+279 GQLVMDAISARDF

-303 IIYVGINLLTDI
+303 VIYVVVNLLTDL
-315 SYHALDPRVELE
+315 SYRALDPRVELE

>member
-1 MRDGQAHPAFGDS
+1 M
-14 ERKNLTKYVGKRLL
+14 TKYAGKRLL
-28 QLIPILLGLTFLVFT
+28 QLIPILIGLTFLVFT

-55 KLTAQGIAVSEQVL
+55 KLTAQGVAVSEQVL

-99 VSYKDGMPVLP
+99 ASYKDGMPVLP

-118 TLVLAV
+118 TLVLAAG
-124 SSLLLAL
+124 SLLLAL

-143 RQNRFL
+143 RRGGVI
-149 DHLVRLLTFVGNA
+149 DRLVRLLTFVGNA
-162 MPNFLLSV
+162 MPNFLVSV
-170 LLMYV
+170 LLMYY
-175 LCIKIDLFPV
+175 LCIQVNLFPV
-185 IARGTVQGL
+185 IAKGTVQGL
-194 ALPTLA
+194 FLPALA
-200 LAIPMASRFVRQI
+200 LAIPMASRFIRQI

-239 LLRDV
+239 LVHDV
-244 LRNTLSSVLT
+244 LRNTLSGVLT
-254 IVGLSI
+254 IVGLSV

-270 ETIFRWPGV
+270 ETIFRWPGI
-279 GKLVMDAITARDF
+279 GQLVMDAISARDF

-303 IIYVGINLLTDI
+303 VIYVVVNLLTDL
-315 SYHALDPRVELE
+315 SYRALDPRVELE

>member
-1 MRDGQAHPAFGDS
+1 MT
-14 ERKNLTKYVGKRLL
+14 NYVGKRLL
-28 QLIPILLGLTFLVFT
+28 QLIPILIGLTFLVFT

-55 KLTAQGIAVSEQVL
+55 KLTAQGVAVSEQVL

-99 VSYKDGMPVLP
+99 ASYKDGMPVLP

-118 TLVLAV
+118 TLVLAAG
-124 SSLLLAL
+124 SLLLAL

-143 RQNRFL
+143 RRGGVI
-149 DHLVRLLTFVGNA
+149 DRLVRLLTFVGNA
-162 MPNFLLSV
+162 MPNFLVSV
-170 LLMYV
+170 LLMYY
-175 LCIKIDLFPV
+175 LCIQVNLFPV
-185 IARGTVQGL
+185 IAKGTVQGL
-194 ALPTLA
+194 FLPALA
-200 LAIPMASRFVRQI
+200 LAIPMASRFIRQI

-239 LLRDV
+239 LVQDV
-244 LRNTLSSVLT
+244 LRNTLSGVLT
-254 IVGLSI
+254 IVGLSV

-270 ETIFRWPGV
+270 ETIFRWPGI
-279 GKLVMDAITARDF
+279 GQLVMDAISARDF

-303 IIYVGINLLTDI
+303 VIYVVVNLLTDL
-315 SYHALDPRVELE
+315 SYRALDPRVELE

>member
-1 MRDGQAHPAFGDS
+1 MT
-14 ERKNLTKYVGKRLL
+14 NYVGKRLL
-28 QLIPILLGLTFLVFT
+28 QLIPLLIGLTFLVFT

-55 KLTAQGIAVSEQVL
+55 KLTAQGVAVSEQVL

-99 VSYKDGMPVLP
+99 ASYKDGMPVLP

-118 TLVLAV
+118 TLVLAAG
-124 SSLLLAL
+124 SLLLAL

-143 RQNRFL
+143 RRGGVI
-149 DHLVRLLTFVGNA
+149 DRLVRLLTFVGNA
-162 MPNFLLSV
+162 MPNFLVSV
-170 LLMYV
+170 LLMYY
-175 LCIKIDLFPV
+175 LCIQVNLFPV
-185 IARGTVQGL
+185 IAKGTVQGL
-194 ALPTLA
+194 FLPALA
-200 LAIPMASRFVRQI
+200 LAIPMASRFIRQI

-239 LLRDV
+239 LVHDV
-244 LRNTLSSVLT
+244 LRNTLSGVLT
-254 IVGLSI
+254 IVGLSV

-279 GKLVMDAITARDF
+279 GQLVMDAISARDF

-303 IIYVGINLLTDI
+303 VIYVVVNLLTDL
-315 SYHALDPRVELE
+315 SYRALDPRVELE